1 MKQGK
6 IVKGIAGF
14 YYVSVAG
21 SGIYE
26 CKAKGAFR
34 QKKMKPLVGDNVSID
49 IIDEEEKKGNVV
61 EILPRKN
68 ALVRPAV
75 ANVDQAL
82 VIFAGTSPKPNLNL
96 LDRFLLMMEQQE
108 VPTLI
113 CFNKEDLA
121 SETEIQE
128 LREAYETSGYPLYFL
143 SAKEED
149 GIAPLRE
156 ALQGKTTTV
165 AGPSGVGKSTLI
177 NLLAPDVQMETG
189 AISEKIQRGK
199 HTTRHSQVIPV
210 EKNTFLVD
218 TPGFSSLYL
227 TDMKEE
233 ELRDYFPEFVMYEPQ
248 CRFQGCMH
256 IHEPGC
262 AVKKALS
269 EGKISQQRYDNYLA
283 LYEELK
289 EKRRY

>member
-34 QKKMKPLVGDNVSID
+34 QQKLKPLVGDNVQID
-49 IIDEEEKKGNVV
+49 IINEEEKTGNVV

-68 ALVRPAV
+68 ALIRPAV

-199 HTTRHSQVIPV
+199 HTTRHSQLIMLD
-210 EKNTFLVD
+210 EETYIFD
-218 TPGFSSLYL
+218 TPVFSSLAS
-227 TDMKEE
+227 D
-233 ELRDYFPEFVMYEPQ
+233 FF
-248 CRFQGCMH
+248 
-256 IHEPGC
+256 
-262 AVKKALS
+262 
-269 EGKISQQRYDNYLA
+269 
-283 LYEELK
+283 
-289 EKRRY
+289 